1 MASDFF
7 GFVYDIM
14 WVFIWKSFFFHLN
27 GDAQNGTMLLQ
38 NHLTLL
44 KARYSFF
51 IFAKTPLTILSIKF
65 IWRWNARFMNELNS
79 IVFIYFDFET
89 ITYSNF
95 VNIFYVTTF
104 FTIFVRMS
112 CWISRLLSEVL
123 TNSSNFVLII
133 KSSQIRNHQYSHC
146 FFKFCIVSFK
156 FSTSGL
162 KSWKFLLLL
171 LNVG

>member
-1 MASDFF
+1 MASGFF

-14 WVFIWKSFFFHLN
+14 WVFIWKLMLTSFFFHLN

-104 FTIFVRMS
+104 FYYFCSHVLLDLTITLGS
-112 CWISRLLSEVL
+112 ID
-123 TNSSNFVLII
+123 
-133 KSSQIRNHQYSHC
+133 Q
-146 FFKFCIVSFK
+146 FF
-156 FSTSGL
+156 
-162 KSWKFLLLL
+162 
-171 LNVG
+171 